1 MHALLLLLLQSGT
14 PAPATA
20 VPQVCSAAEYRQF
33 DFWVGDW
40 EVRNPQGRVVGHNR
54 ITPVVGGCALRE
66 EWTSADGT
74 NVGTSLNAYNQTDRR
89 WHQSWVDN
97 AGTRLDL
104 VGGLRA
110 DAMVLEQR
118 QTRDPSGD
126 VQRITW
132 TPLPVGRVRQHW
144 QSSKDG
150 GTTWTTAF
158 DGTYARRPLP
168 PHD

>member
-1 MHALLLLLLQSGT
+1 MHALLLFLLQSGT
-14 PAPATA
+14 PATAPA
-20 VPQVCSAAEYRQF
+20 VPPACSAAEYRQF

-40 EVRNPQGRVVGHNR
+40 EVRDPQGRVVGHNR
-54 ITPVVGGCALRE
+54 IAPVIAGCALRE

-74 NVGTSLNAYNQTDRR
+74 NVGTSLNAYNQTDQR

-104 VGGLRA
+104 VGALRA
-110 DAMVLEQR
+110 GAMVLEQR
-118 QTRDPSGD
+118 EARDSPGD

-132 TPLPVGRVRQHW
+132 TPLPDGRVRQHW

-150 GTTWTTAF
+150 GTTWATAF
-158 DGTYARRPLP
+158 DGTYARRPSP
-168 PHD
+168 PRD